1 MGDLARLRP
10 SASGSLVKRREL
22 EHILRAAAD
31 IADDDEIIVIDSQA
45 ILGEHPDAP
54 PALCVS
60 VEADVYPKNKP
71 EHWNVIDGA
80 IGEGSM
86 FHETFG
92 YYAQGV
98 EEGTATLPDGWR
110 ERLVLV
116 SNASTRFVK
125 GWCLETH
132 DLVLSKYVAD
142 REKDRRFIRAAI
154 DAGYLDRGVLESR
167 APTLRVDDDRKWR
180 ILERI
185 AHDFAAG

>member
-1 MGDLARLRP
+1 M
-10 SASGSLVKRREL
+10 KRSQL
-22 EHILRAAAD
+22 EHIVRAAAD
-31 IADDDEIIVIDSQA
+31 IADDDEIIVIGSQA

-71 EHWNVIDGA
+71 QHWNVIDGA

-98 EEGTATLPDGWR
+98 EEGTATLPEGWR
-110 ERLVLV
+110 DRLVLV
-116 SNASTRFVK
+116 SNPGTRFVK
-125 GWCLETH
+125 AWCLETH

-142 REKDRRFIRAAI
+142 REKDQRFIRGAR
-154 DAGYLDRGVLESR
+154 DAGYLERAVLEERLVTLPVDEPRREHIR
-167 APTLRVDDDRKWR
+167 A
-180 ILERI
+180 RI
-185 AHDFAAG
+185 AHDFAGR